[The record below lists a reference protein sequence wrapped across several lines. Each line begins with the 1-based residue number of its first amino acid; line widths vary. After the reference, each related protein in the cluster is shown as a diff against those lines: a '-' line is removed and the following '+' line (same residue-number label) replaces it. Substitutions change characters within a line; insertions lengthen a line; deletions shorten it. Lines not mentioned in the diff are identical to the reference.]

1 MLIGFWEWWYG
12 NLCIDYFFVVIS
24 YGGSLIYY
32 FLKNILVLSFKF
44 EIGCIGRKKVKNI

>member
-1 MLIGFWEWWYG
+1 MYWLF
-12 NLCIDYFFVVIS
+12 FFVVIS
-24 YGGSLIYY
+24 CGGSLIYY